1 MKPPLNILA
10 PGRWDAFVPYSGL
23 HAAALVICALLI
35 AAPALLGRAL
45 HRDIEKILRL
55 TLAALAVCY
64 WLAYNIWWN
73 RHGLDLRTGLPLQ
86 ICDFNGLMAPLA
98 LLTGWRWARA
108 TLYFWTAALTLQAF
122 LQPALT
128 AGPSSLVFWAFWT
141 AHTII
146 AACAVYDIAV
156 LGFRPSWR
164 DLGRALIATAVYGA
178 LALPVDLRLGADYG
192 FIGNP
197 PADIKIPPFVAAL
210 GPWPLRA
217 VILAALVPFGFVVVL
232 LPWRIAM
239 RRSTSQRCG
248 DYNPQRDA
256 TDTDRPSRP
265 PLP

>member
-1 MKPPLNILA
+1 M
-10 PGRWDAFVPYSGL
+10 DVFVPYSWL
-23 HAAALVICALLI
+23 HFLALALCALAI
-35 AAPALLGRAL
+35 AAPAILGRAL
-45 HRDIEKILRL
+45 RKDREVWLRR
-55 TLAALAVCY
+55 ALAVLAVAY
-64 WLAYNIWWN
+64 WFAYNMWWN
-73 RHGLDLRTGLPLQ
+73 WHGIDLRAGLPLQ
-86 ICDFNGLMAPLA
+86 ICDFNGPMAPLA

-128 AGPSSLVFWAFWT
+128 AGPSLLVFWAFWA

-178 LALPVDLRLGADYG
+178 LVLPVDLRLGADYG

-197 PADIKIPPFVAAL
+197 PANIKIPSFVAAL

-232 LPWRIAM
+232 LPWRIAT
-239 RRSTSQRCG
+239 RRSTSRSCG
-248 DYNPQRDA
+248 DYNPRQDA
-256 TDTDRPSRP
+256 TDTDCPRRP
-265 PLP
+265 PLS